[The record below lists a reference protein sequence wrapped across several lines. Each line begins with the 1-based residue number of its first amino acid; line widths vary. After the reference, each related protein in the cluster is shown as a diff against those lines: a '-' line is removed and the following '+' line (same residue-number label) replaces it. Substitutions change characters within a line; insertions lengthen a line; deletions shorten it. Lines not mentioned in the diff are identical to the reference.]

1 MRLLGLPSYS
11 MGLILEARGS
21 NYFRRLSMMVMPTFF
36 NILNFVGSFPFL
48 HLALLFLARMDGK
61 FNMMKQT

>member
-36 NILNFVGSFPFL
+36 NILNFVGSFPFFTPGVAVL
-48 HLALLFLARMDGK
+48 GKDGWK